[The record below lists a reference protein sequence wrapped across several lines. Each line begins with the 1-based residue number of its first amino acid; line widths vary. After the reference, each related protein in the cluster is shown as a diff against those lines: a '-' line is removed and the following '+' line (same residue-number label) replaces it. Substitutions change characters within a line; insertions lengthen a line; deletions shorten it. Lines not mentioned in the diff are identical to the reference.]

1 MQDPK
6 KEQIGLNIWLR
17 MVSQGQ
23 KVGQTIISCIG
34 SNFHLYRKTGCDSGG
49 ESNGT
54 VLSAS
59 TNRVISS
66 VGACYWRDEA
76 NVQ

>member
-1 MQDPK
+1 
-6 KEQIGLNIWLR
+6 

-23 KVGQTIISCIG
+23 KVGQTIIGCIG

-76 NVQ
+76 NVQCFSDNLYKTRKVESLH